1 MKLAIIS
8 DIHDN
13 FHNLVLVLKKI
24 KENQDIEKII
34 FLGDFINNGI
44 AKILAG
50 SDIPVHAIWGNN
62 DGDKSALTKTSLSP
76 QSNMT
81 IADNVYDFLE
91 IDNRKIFITHYPDLA
106 KPMAKS
112 GEFDAVFYGHNH
124 IKNKDRIGD
133 CLVINPGEVSG
144 HKNSQISFAI
154 YDTEKNDA
162 DIIDVEGG
170 VFVKNKEVGE
180 YLDDLGFEFSK
191 TKSHQY

>member
-1 MKLAIIS
+1 MKVAIMS

-13 FHNLVLVLKKI
+13 FHNLILVLKKI
-24 KENQDIEKII
+24 KKNKDIKKII

-62 DGDKSALTKTSLSP
+62 DGDKSVLIKTSLSP
-76 QSNMT
+76 KSNLA

-91 IDNRKIFITHYPDLA
+91 IEGRKIFITHYPDIA

-133 CLVINPGEVSG
+133 CLVVNPGEISG

-154 YDTEKNDA
+154 YDTEKNNA
-162 DIIDVEGG
+162 DIIEVEGG
-170 VFVKNKEVGE
+170 VFVKNKEVEE
-180 YLDDLGFEFSK
+180 YLDKIGFEFSK